1 MAKLLDDSTVKQTVT
16 GSENAHLIHNTEAPG
31 FSNQR
36 YNDDP
41 RENWYCTIQFAVIN
55 IGP

>member
-41 RENWYCTIQFAVIN
+41 RENWYCTMQFAVIN